1 MTWFREYSPKVY
13 TRSGDMR
20 PSDVATALHGFSTV
34 YAFSEEHADIIRS
47 SGASKGMNKYP
58 VYADCITFDLDNG
71 DKFLKPLIG
80 WFTEKGLGYRLYDS
94 GNKGYH
100 FCVPHTPI
108 YNIDLPYTHRMLAE
122 ATGVEYDPTLYQAGR
137 LLRNIGTIHEKSGR
151 PKQIIEQVEGE
162 SILEITLRHP
172 PESRFKISEVEDEEL
187 LPFFLNAVS
196 NLYGNSPGCG
206 KRHTIAWGLARD
218 ASRCG
223 LSYETTLELLL
234 TINASWGSDSKEPEY
249 IAEAVSQGWDR

>member
-1 MTWFREYSPKVY
+1 MQFYKEYSPKVY
-13 TRSGDMR
+13 TRHGDMR

-34 YAFSEEHADIIRS
+34 YSFSEEHANIIRS
-47 SGASKGMNKYP
+47 SGSSKGLNKYP

-71 DKFLKPLIG
+71 DKYLKPLIE

-100 FCVPHTPI
+100 LCVDHTPI
-108 YNIDLPYTHRMLAE
+108 YDIDLPYTHRLLAE

-151 PKQIIEQVEGE
+151 PKQLIEEVEGE
-162 SILEITLRHP
+162 SLLEITLRHP

-187 LPFFLNAVS
+187 LPFVFSRVAQLVN
-196 NLYGNSPGCG
+196 NSPGAG
-206 KRHTIAWGLARD
+206 RRHVTFYGLAKD
-218 ASRCG
+218 AARCG
-223 LSYETTLELLL
+223 ISFDTVLEMCQLVNS
-234 TINASWGSDSKEPEY
+234 TWGGDSKESEQVRSSVEGGY
-249 IAEAVSQGWDR
+249 E